1 MTRFAGVT
9 ECDHEPAVLAAD
21 FSVQAIVCVRVAP
34 SVRHEAFEWWLRTIR
49 QVLSATLVTGDVDYE
64 LRLDC
69 SSFEGLADALAR
81 IRSYTGT
88 EVASVAL
95 VLHEVEGLGQR
106 VQRAPNKAMVH
117 RLRGA

>member
-1 MTRFAGVT
+1 VTSEAGF
-9 ECDHEPAVLAAD
+9 P
-21 FSVQAIVCVRVAP
+21 VQAIVCVRLAP
-34 SVRHEAFEWWLRTIR
+34 SVRRQAFEWWLRTIR
-49 QVLSATLVTGDVDYE
+49 PVLSAALVTGDVDYE

-69 SSFEGLADALAR
+69 HGFDGLADALAR

-106 VQRAPNKAMVH
+106 VQRAPNKERVR